1 MCDDITTDIRARV
14 TRIET
19 RLVKIA
25 QSIGIETGTPAK
37 GLRLRGVE
45 NEQAYVHTD
54 SLGVSVLDVHKF
66 LTKEGIQ
73 DKVCLV
79 YFVGQLVARV
89 YPFGEELK

>member
-25 QSIGIETGTPAK
+25 QAMGIETGTSCK
-37 GLRLRGVE
+37 GLKLRGVE
-45 NEQAYVHTD
+45 NEQAYVYAD
-54 SLGVSVLDVHKF
+54 SAAVSLADIHNF

-73 DKVCLV
+73 DKVALV
-79 YFVGQLVARV
+79 YFNGRLVARV
-89 YPFGEELK
+89 YPLGEES

>member
-25 QSIGIETGTPAK
+25 QSIGIETGTPGK
-37 GLRLRGVE
+37 GLKLRGVE
-45 NEQAYVHTD
+45 NEQAYVYTD
-54 SLGVSVLDVHKF
+54 SFCVSLADIHNF

-79 YFVGQLVARV
+79 YFGGQLVARV
-89 YPFGEELK
+89 YPLGEGS